1 MSEILKIDN
10 VYKYFGKFAANDGVS
25 FGLKEGGIY
34 LLVGPN
40 GCGKST
46 LVNCISGIF
55 VPEEGHVAPGE
66 VMVGAGY
73 HEAFLFWQGR

>member
-1 MSEILKIDN
+1 MCAICLVDADMSEILKIDN

-25 FGLKEGGIY
+25 FSLKEGGIY

-55 VPEEGHVAPGE
+55 VPEKGHIYYR
-66 VMVGAGY
+66 GADIT
-73 HEAFLFWQGR
+73 